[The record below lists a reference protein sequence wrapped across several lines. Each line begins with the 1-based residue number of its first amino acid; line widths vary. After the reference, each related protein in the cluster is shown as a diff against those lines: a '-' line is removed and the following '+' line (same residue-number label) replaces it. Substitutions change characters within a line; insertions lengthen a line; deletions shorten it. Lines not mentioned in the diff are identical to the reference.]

1 MMNKDTANGRV
12 SGVRLVRMLLAGGG
26 QVAIL
31 PHGGRVLGLYAPGS
45 DENFLW
51 TNPALDDAI
60 SAKALLASDQWHNTG
75 GDRTWLAPENDFFRP
90 DYPKMETY
98 FQPRA
103 LDPGRYRCTRTER
116 GVRLAC
122 DLKLHSYRTRE
133 DLRLRIVKEIAPA
146 ANPFRETPGQ
156 HGLSGLS
163 FAGYSLRSTL
173 EVRSQAKRT
182 VVGLW
187 NLLQLPHGGRML
199 IPVRFRANPT
209 IYFGSP
215 GKRDLMVGEGMLQF
229 VMRSCGEQKIGV
241 DALALIG
248 RAGYLYPCGRKWAL
262 VVRNFFVN
270 PSGDYVDGPANLRPS
285 DAFQACSVSNNSL
298 GSFSELE
305 YHVPAIGG
313 ATGLTRSEDVS
324 QVWAFRGSLVAI
336 RRAATALLG
345 RGVPWRR

>member
-133 DLRLRIVKEIAPA
+133 DLWVIVASPRQHVGAERLVA
-146 ANPFRETPGQ
+146 
-156 HGLSGLS
+156 
-163 FAGYSLRSTL
+163 SLVCENALKT
-173 EVRSQAKRT
+173 T
-182 VVGLW
+182 
-187 NLLQLPHGGRML
+187 
-199 IPVRFRANPT
+199 
-209 IYFGSP
+209 
-215 GKRDLMVGEGMLQF
+215 LMVT
-229 VMRSCGEQKIGV
+229 VK
-241 DALALIG
+241 
-248 RAGYLYPCGRKWAL
+248 
-262 VVRNFFVN
+262 
-270 PSGDYVDGPANLRPS
+270 
-285 DAFQACSVSNNSL
+285 L
-298 GSFSELE
+298 G
-305 YHVPAIGG
+305 
-313 ATGLTRSEDVS
+313 
-324 QVWAFRGSLVAI
+324 
-336 RRAATALLG
+336 
-345 RGVPWRR
+345 